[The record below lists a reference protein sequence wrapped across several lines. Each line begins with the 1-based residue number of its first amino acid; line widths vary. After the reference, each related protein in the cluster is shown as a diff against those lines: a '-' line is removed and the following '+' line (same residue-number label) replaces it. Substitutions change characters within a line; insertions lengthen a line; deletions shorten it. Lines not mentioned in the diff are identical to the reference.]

1 MNFDYNVTPE
11 MIREKFDERYEYV
24 IKQKNQG
31 ETGADDGFFD
41 LCNEIICMLVP
52 YFDAPFHRL
61 QENEL
66 VDTLSASEILACMRI
81 AYEINRNGFLS
92 IPDSGEKIVKAADQI
107 FDDFIEYFTVF
118 SCEREKE

>member
-11 MIREKFDERYEYV
+11 IIREKFDERIKYV
-24 IKQKNQG
+24 IKRKNQG
-31 ETGADDGFFD
+31 EMGADDGFAD
-41 LCNEIICMLVP
+41 LCDELIHLLVS
-52 YFDAPFHRL
+52 YFDTPFHRL

-118 SCEREKE
+118 SCKREKE